1 MNNNNRL
8 FCALLYLSLH
18 PLSALADD
26 ELIDKAFYPYRAAI
40 PEAGGLNT
48 GMLIESDNVERFKEL
63 LDPAML
69 GFIRQGWTRIEVA
82 PTTSFDLHPHYVEA
96 TRKHLHSAKLGAN
109 PGEISG
115 TIAGRPFP
123 AEPDAADPR
132 AGEKLAWNVKYGYN
146 WGDSAIISPFIWK
159 YRNMDTAEVE
169 RTIHM
174 TMNFLNFTNRV
185 NQPPLPAITPNPSNK
200 FRAIYLNIDSPQD
213 LRNTQLLIHRF
224 NNDLK
229 RDNSW
234 LYLGFQRRVRR
245 LATGQMTDA
254 FLGSDL
260 MIEDFEGYNGRIA
273 DMRWSYQGTRFM
285 LMPFYNHN
293 DLALD
298 EGSTDSEGYRMVA
311 FDGKGNC
318 FPRITWQLRKV
329 YQLQATPLNTFA
341 RHPLSKRVHYVDAQ
355 TFAVSRT
362 VSYDRQGEP
371 WKTFTI
377 GKAHPDHHLPINKG
391 SGVALD
397 DSFSMIDMQAMHC
410 TTGQFKG
417 QVDSELSH
425 PEIFSVQH
433 LRATGN

>member
-40 PEAGGLNT
+40 PKADGLNT

-69 GFIRQGWTRIEVA
+69 GFIRQGWTRIEVV

-159 YRNMDTAEVE
+159 YRN
-169 RTIHM
+169 
-174 TMNFLNFTNRV
+174 
-185 NQPPLPAITPNPSNK
+185 
-200 FRAIYLNIDSPQD
+200 IDSPQD

-273 DMRWSYQGTRFM
+273 DMRWSYQGTRVM

-318 FPRITWQLRKV
+318 ARSISCRQRRSIRSPATRCPSASIMWMHRPSPCRAPSPTTARASRGRPSPSARRTRTITCRSTR
-329 YQLQATPLNTFA
+329 AA
-341 RHPLSKRVHYVDAQ
+341 E
-355 TFAVSRT
+355 SR
-362 VSYDRQGEP
+362 
-371 WKTFTI
+371 W
-377 GKAHPDHHLPINKG
+377 
-391 SGVALD
+391 
-397 DSFSMIDMQAMHC
+397 
-410 TTGQFKG
+410 TTA
-417 QVDSELSH
+417 S
-425 PEIFSVQH
+425 
-433 LRATGN
+433 R